1 MTARVLMI
9 ALALALVAT
18 PAAAQKTAASP
29 PAAPPLAPS
38 TAGPATGAATVPG
51 PARSIL
57 FVGNSFTFGAL
68 SPVRR
73 YRADTVT
80 DLNKN
85 GIGGVPALFKRF
97 TDQAGLSYA
106 VSLEAVSGMGLDYHF
121 TQKRSLID
129 KAWDVVI
136 LQDFS
141 TLDRAKPGDPGLH
154 RRYTA
159 QLAKMFAARNSGAD
173 IELSATWSRAD
184 LTYKP
189 GSPWSGQTI
198 DRMAIDLRRA
208 ADQARAGAPQ
218 IRGVIPIGEAWN
230 RAIAAGLAD
239 PNPYDGTSFGQIDL
253 WTYDQYHASAYGY
266 YLEALLIFGR
276 VTGLDPRSL
285 GVGELAADDLGLAPG
300 VTLALQRLAYEQ
312 LASEPARPRR

>member
-9 ALALALVAT
+9 ALALALAVT
-18 PAAAQKTAASP
+18 PAAAQQTAASP
-29 PAAPPLAPS
+29 PAAPPI
-38 TAGPATGAATVPG
+38 AGPTTGPVTAPV

-57 FVGNSFTFGAL
+57 FIGNSFTFGAL

-97 TDQAGLSYA
+97 TDQAGLSYT
-106 VSLEAVSGMGLDYHF
+106 VSVEAVSGMGLEYHY
-121 TQKRSLID
+121 TQKRALID

-141 TLDRAKPGDPGLH
+141 TLDRAKPGNPGLH
-154 RRYTA
+154 LRYA
-159 QLAKMFAARNSGAD
+159 ALLAKMVAARNPAVD

-184 LTYKP
+184 LVYKP
-189 GSPWSGQTI
+189 GSPWSGQPI
-198 DRMAIDLRRA
+198 DRMAADLRRA

-230 RAIAAGLAD
+230 RALAAGLAD

-253 WTYDQYHASAYGY
+253 WSYDQYHASAYGY

-312 LASEPARPRR
+312 LASEAARPRR